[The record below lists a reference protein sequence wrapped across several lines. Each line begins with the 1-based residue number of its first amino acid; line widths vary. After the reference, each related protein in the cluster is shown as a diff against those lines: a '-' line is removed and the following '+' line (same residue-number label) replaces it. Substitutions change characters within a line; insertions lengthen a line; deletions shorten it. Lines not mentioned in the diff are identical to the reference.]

1 MDQRTPLG
9 LAYDAV
15 AAARQVAA
23 TAAARA
29 GEQDRDDGF
38 PAEDVADL
46 ARVGL
51 LAAPIPTDAGG
62 AGLGEE
68 PDARDLARVL
78 RLVGYGSLAL
88 RRLYC
93 TGYA

>member
-1 MDQRTPLG
+1 MDQRTPLD

-15 AAARQVAA
+15 AAARQVAV
-23 TAAARA
+23 AASARA

-46 ARVGL
+46 ARLGL
-51 LAAPIPTDAGG
+51 LAALIPFDEGG

-68 PDARDLARVL
+68 
-78 RLVGYGSLAL
+78 GGAL
-88 RRLYC
+88 H
-93 TGYA
+93 GIF